1 MQTATQ
7 WEEGLMLKVTLYI
20 GHADDTARP
29 VEIARMADKA
39 GLYGI
44 AVGEHVALGSDL
56 SNYPYAGGLAHGDAG
71 RKPYLE
77 PAVLNGAIAAVTSQ
91 IRISNCIMLAPLR
104 PAVLLAK
111 QLASIDVISGGHCEP
126 CFGTGW
132 SREEYASL
140 NVDFTKRRQI
150 LRDNIAACRA
160 LWENQP
166 ATFHSDTVSF
176 EGLFQMPQPV
186 QKRIPILLGVKANEK
201 NAALVAEL
209 CDGWETGPDDSNS
222 LDSLRDGSKI
232 YRDAF
237 VAAGRDPA
245 ELIVR
250 AHLPRFMTEDGARFD
265 LARIFAHVPA
275 MREAGVTEFA
285 TGVTGRLEGPFG
297 SMEAI
302 ERHINDIAAFAA
314 KF

>member
-1 MQTATQ
+1 MVR
-7 WEEGLMLKVTLYI
+7 VTLNI
-20 GHADDTARP
+20 GHIDGTPRP
-29 VEIARMADKA
+29 IAIARMAEQA

-44 AVGEHVALGSDL
+44 ALGEHVSLGSDI
-56 SNYPYAGGLAHGDAG
+56 SNYPYAGGLAYGDAG

-77 PAVLNGAIAAVTSQ
+77 LAVLHGAIAAVTSR
-91 IRISNCIMLAPLR
+91 IRLTNCIMLAPLR

-111 QLASIDVISGGHCEP
+111 QLTTIDVLSNGRCEP

-140 NVDFTKRRQI
+140 NVDFSKRRQI

-166 ATFHSDTVSF
+166 ASFHSETVSF
-176 EGLFQMPQPV
+176 TELHQMPQPV

-209 CDGWETGPDDSNS
+209 CDGWECGPDDSAS
-222 LDSLRDGSKI
+222 LDALREGSKV

-237 VAAGRDPA
+237 IRAGRNPA
-245 ELIVR
+245 DLMVR
-250 AHLPRFMTEDGARFD
+250 AHLPRIMSDDGSRLD
-265 LARIFAHVPA
+265 LARMFAQVEQ
-275 MREAGVTEFA
+275 MLEAGVTEFA
-285 TGVTGRLEGPFG
+285 TGVIGRLEGQFT

-302 ERHINDIAAFAA
+302 ERHINEIAELAA
-314 KF
+314 RH

>member
-1 MQTATQ
+1 
-7 WEEGLMLKVTLYI
+7 MLKIALYI

-39 GLYGI
+39 GLYGV

-56 SNYPYAGGLAHGDAG
+56 SNYPYEGGLAHGDAG

-77 PAVLNGAIAAVTSQ
+77 PAVLAGAMAAVTSQ
-91 IRISNCIMLAPLR
+91 IRLSNCIMLAPLR

-111 QLASIDVISGGHCEP
+111 QLATIDIISGGRCAP

-132 SREEYASL
+132 SREEYAAL
-140 NVDFTKRRQI
+140 NVDYGKRRQI

-160 LWENQP
+160 LWEHQP
-166 ATFHSDTVSF
+166 ATFQSETVSF
-176 EGLFQMPQPV
+176 EGLFQMPRPI
-186 QKRIPILLGVKANEK
+186 QKRIPILLGVKANEE

-222 LDSLRDGSKI
+222 LERLREGSQL
-232 YRDAF
+232 YREAF
-237 VAAGRDPA
+237 ARAGRPSTD
-245 ELIVR
+245 LIVR
-250 AHLPRFMTEDGARFD
+250 AHLPRFMTADGSRFD
-265 LARIFAHVPA
+265 LERIFAHVPA

-285 TGVTGRLEGPFG
+285 TGVTGRLQGPFS

-302 ERHINDIAAFAA
+302 ERYINDVAEYAAQY
-314 KF
+314 